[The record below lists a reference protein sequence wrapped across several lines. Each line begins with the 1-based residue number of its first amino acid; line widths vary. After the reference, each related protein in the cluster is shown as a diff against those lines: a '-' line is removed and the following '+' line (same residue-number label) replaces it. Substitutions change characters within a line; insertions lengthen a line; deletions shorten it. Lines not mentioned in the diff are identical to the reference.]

1 VTVRA
6 FLRLLFRAGL
16 LTKPRENADGINA
29 EAYGWA
35 NLLLAGTVAG
45 TLKNVAA
52 YEQLYG
58 RGKAWPNWLRDRD
71 LLTELLNRE
80 LLSMDGGS
88 ALNPF
93 SALVGLWPP
102 PGFLLLVAGI

>member
-1 VTVRA
+1 M
-6 FLRLLFRAGL
+6 LFRAGL

-58 RGKAWPNWLRDRD
+58 RGEAWPNWLRDRD

-80 LLSMDGGS
+80 LLSMDGYS

-93 SALVGLWPP
+93 SALIGLWPP

>member
-6 FLRLLFRAGL
+6 FLRLLFRTGL

-52 YEQLYG
+52 FEQLYG
-58 RGKAWPNWLRDRD
+58 RVK
-71 LLTELLNRE
+71 
-80 LLSMDGGS
+80 
-88 ALNPF
+88 
-93 SALVGLWPP
+93 
-102 PGFLLLVAGI
+102 PGPTG